1 MTPEVL
7 HYRLNDLTEA
17 LNRLQL
23 SVQCHPDSLH
33 DDAIGFLT
41 QQMRAAALPICKA
54 AGLDNPMRNLR
65 HGDAVDRVLVTALIR
80 RLISLQSLHPDSVGK
95 TTRADEQQLIDAT
108 VQISN
113 TAAGMH
119 PIGKGG
125 PA

>member
-1 MTPEVL
+1 
-7 HYRLNDLTEA
+7 
-17 LNRLQL
+17 
-23 SVQCHPDSLH
+23 
-33 DDAIGFLT
+33 
-41 QQMRAAALPICKA
+41 
-54 AGLDNPMRNLR
+54 MRNLR
-65 HGDAVDRVLVTALIR
+65 HGDAVDRVLVTVRDLTALIR